1 MKQGYFTLD
10 KKELTQE
17 EIKQLNKL
25 YSKYLIEWVKVT
37 ENSTKELYLAVLRDL
52 SKLYDTQE
60 EVEVEIITY
69 EDYSQEELNQII
81 ENNNWTINNNMVT
94 DSEGYE
100 FEIPKKRIVTKE
112 MQTQTNYG
120 LISLMSDRN
129 VNILGIWNV
138 DNGYLFGSEKIITQ
152 EQEVDEEGNIVKELL
167 FTINYDNVEF
177 PFKRSDYME
186 FITDTEPKNLLSFAG
201 YGKIIFP

>member
-25 YSKYLIEWVKVT
+25 YSKYFIEWVKVT

-152 EQEVDEEGNIVKELL
+152 EQEVDEEGNIVKELQ

-186 FITDTEPKNLLSFAG
+186 FINDTEPKNLISFAG

>member
-17 EIKQLNKL
+17 DITQLNKL
-25 YSKYLIEWVKVT
+25 YSKYFIEWVKVT

-69 EDYSQEELNQII
+69 EDYSQEELDNII
-81 ENNNWTINNNMVT
+81 ELNNWTINGNMIT
-94 DSEGYE
+94 DSEGFE

-152 EQEVDEEGNIVKELL
+152 EQELDEEGNIVKELQ

-177 PFKRSDYME
+177 PFKKSDYMQ
-186 FITDTEPKNLLSFAG
+186 FINGTEPKNLISFAG
-201 YGKIIFP
+201 YSKIIFP